1 MMPAM
6 RAVLTAVCGLTIAA
20 STWLG
25 VMFVLLHRPG
35 FQRGLGMSAL
45 FVLQSLLAKAVINQW
60 LRQPLWRAVTLAGAV
75 ALTWAGTSAVLVNL
89 DGPHFEGYAIVI
101 GALLILQGVLTIL
114 HLITLLFSQSS
125 KVHQLG
131 S

>member
-1 MMPAM
+1 M
-6 RAVLTAVCGLTIAA
+6 RPILTIVCALTVAA
-20 STWLG
+20 SSWLG
-25 VMFVLLHRPG
+25 VMFVVLHRPG
-35 FQRGLGMSAL
+35 YERGLEVSAL
-45 FVLQSLLAKAVINQW
+45 FVLQSLLAGAVINQW
-60 LRQPLWRAVTLAGAV
+60 LRQSSLRVVTLAGAV
-75 ALTWAGTSAVLVNL
+75 ALAWAGTSAVLANIN
-89 DGPHFEGYAIVI
+89 GTHFEGYALII

>member
-1 MMPAM
+1 MPAM

-35 FQRGLGMSAL
+35 YERGLGASVL
-45 FVLQSLLAKAVINQW
+45 FVLQSLLAGAVINQW
-60 LRQPLWRAVTLAGAV
+60 LRQPSFRVVTLLGAV
-75 ALTWAGTSAVLVNL
+75 ALAWAGTSAVLANIN
-89 DGPHFEGYAIVI
+89 GTHFEGYALII

-114 HLITLLFSQSS
+114 YLITLLFSQSS

-131 S
+131 N